1 MTKEK
6 FNTWLKLWRIG
17 LAPDP
22 EVLAL
27 IIDVPNRHV
36 DFYDRITSQFERLS
50 EMGLT
55 LSSRRNQDSNIMD
68 YTRCW
73 IGPSDVVREFEA
85 LVKLEIDR
93 VKKQGDALSN
103 EAAQYMGLRYWI
115 IEDGTL
121 AAKEWRETWQRSES
135 AVD

>member
-22 EVLAL
+22 EVIAL
-27 IIDVPNRHV
+27 IIDVPNKHT
-36 DFYDRITSQFERLS
+36 DFYDRVMGQFERLS
-50 EMGLT
+50 EIGLT
-55 LSSRRNQDSNIMD
+55 LSSRRNRDSNIMD

-73 IGPSDVVREFEA
+73 IGPSEVVREFEA

-93 VKKQGDALSN
+93 VKNQNDCHSDTAT
-103 EAAQYMGLRYWI
+103 QYMGLRYWI

-121 AAKEWRETWQRSES
+121 AAKEWREKWQRSES
-135 AVD
+135 IVD